1 MPLFGQLNYGALYPA
16 RRAFGLDQ
24 FLPADQEMA
33 RRGYPVYGSDSASG
47 SDSGAGTPPGFGSG
61 PGSDLGFPIYGLPLG
76 PAVRDAA
83 KGGYGAP
90 PQAFPLLGAQTTRRT
105 QLFGPLANLSAPQL
119 L

>member
-16 RRAFGLDQ
+16 RRAFGLDR
-24 FLPADQEMA
+24 FLPADEEMA

-47 SDSGAGTPPGFGSG
+47 SDSGAGTATGFGSG
-61 PGSDLGFPIYGLPLG
+61 SSSDMGFPMYGLPLG
-76 PAVRDAA
+76 PAVGGAA

-105 QLFGPLANLSAPQL
+105 QLFGPLANLSAPSL
-119 L
+119 

>member
-1 MPLFGQLNYGALYPA
+1 MPLFGQLNYGALFPA

-24 FLPADQEMA
+24 FLPADEEMA

-47 SDSGAGTPPGFGSG
+47 SDSGAGTATGFGSG
-61 PGSDLGFPIYGLPLG
+61 SSSDLGFPMYGLPPG
-76 PAVRDAA
+76 PGVRGAA

-90 PQAFPLLGAQTTRRT
+90 PQAFPLLGLQTTRRT

-119 L
+119 F